1 MARRQA
7 AQDEAWWS
15 GLVAAY
21 SAQQD
26 SVSVAAFCAARR
38 ITVAQFQYQRRK
50 ALARQLAAPRSFEPR
65 TEPAVPTPAFREYAL
80 PAPVPSLSDP
90 APGCGI
96 RLHLGE
102 VVIEVLPGFDPE
114 ALRQVLSCCR

>member
-26 SVSVAAFCAARR
+26 SVSVAAFCTARR
-38 ITVAQFQYQRRK
+38 ITVSQFQYQRRK
-50 ALARQLAAPRSFEPR
+50 ALARQLAAPRSLEPR
-65 TEPAVPTPAFREYAL
+65 AQPAASTPAFREYAL
-80 PAPVPSLSDP
+80 PAVVPAEP
-90 APGCGI
+90 AAGCGI
-96 RLHLGE
+96 RLHLRE
-102 VVIEVLPGFDPE
+102 VVIELSSGFDPE